1 MSKDSIPLQRPI
13 RPDKEYLYGLTKA
26 VFIMRVAVIGLIVSV
41 LILGGIAFVS
51 MNRPRLVTV
60 VDLSSGKTLTSIG
73 KTEVGSEVLEQQ
85 LVYYSRQFCE
95 SFLCADHVTIR
106 EARKAAVE
114 LMHPDLASKLPKDWL
129 DDGDVRECI
138 ENKTTSY
145 FDWTLKP
152 AVTTKNDPRYSVFCQ
167 FTKEVRKEGFQPV
180 KTRYNIRLDW
190 GRLVKNTDPFN
201 RPHSLVLLNFEQLQ
215 DESKINEQLKMVK

>member
-26 VFIMRVAVIGLIVSV
+26 VFIMRVAVIGLIVAL
-41 LILGGIAFVS
+41 LIVGGLAYMS

-95 SFLCADHVTIR
+95 SIAAPGAGETVAGC
-106 EARKAAVE
+106 RK
-114 LMHPDLASKLPKDWL
+114 P
-129 DDGDVRECI
+129 VRFA
-138 ENKTTSY
+138 KA
-145 FDWTLKP
+145 W
-152 AVTTKNDPRYSVFCQ
+152 Q
-167 FTKEVRKEGFQPV
+167 
-180 KTRYNIRLDW
+180 
-190 GRLVKNTDPFN
+190 N
-201 RPHSLVLLNFEQLQ
+201 RNCRWPISPN
-215 DESKINEQLKMVK
+215 